1 MKTIC
6 GISLWTVLSI
16 VSAGLAMA
24 GDEPLLI
31 TNKDLPKTPKVSV
44 LGTLKVAEVSPDTRW
59 IDRID
64 AMVSELETGRQLAPG
79 ERYEPS
85 RPRNRDY
92 CAVGA
97 SPFVA
102 VVGVERACPYRVC
115 PEGGY
120 MFGERRYF
128 GTSKRPKPGAET
140 PASQHQVDALPEPTG
155 GFAGRP
161 GKHLRASN

>member
-44 LGTLKVAEVSPDTRW
+44 LGTLKVAETSLDTVW
-59 IDRID
+59 IERID
-64 AMVSELETGRQLAPG
+64 AMVSELEAGRQQ
-79 ERYEPS
+79 PS
-85 RPRNRDY
+85 EARPDRSRNNDRDY
-92 CAVGA
+92 CAVGP
-97 SPFVA
+97 SPFIAAVA
-102 VVGVERACPYRVC
+102 VTDICPFRYCLRSGWQFGVRPY
-115 PEGGY
+115 Y
-120 MFGERRYF
+120 
-128 GTSKRPKPGAET
+128 GTRKTPKPQ
-140 PASQHQVDALPEPTG
+140 PPSSNPHLVDALPDPPD

-161 GKHLRASN
+161 GKHLRRAD